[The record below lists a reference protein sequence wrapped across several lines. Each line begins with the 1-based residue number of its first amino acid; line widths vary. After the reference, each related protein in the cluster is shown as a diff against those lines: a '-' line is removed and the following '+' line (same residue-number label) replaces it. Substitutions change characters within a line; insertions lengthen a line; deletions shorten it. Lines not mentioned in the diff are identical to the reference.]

1 MHSRCDK
8 SSFPIGEFE
17 SPCPISLYF
26 LEVGPSRNCVKEAN
40 LPLGPTVEGN
50 QPAGR
55 LLGSKELGQSNHVR
69 EEMAHLNVKIF
80 LRWMGFQTWLR
91 SKLGLWR
98 ALCHWRKEMKIDKV
112 WCIFIPNFSREGS
125 RNSAIYISLKLSK
138 WSYRNCASI

>member
-1 MHSRCDK
+1 MLMHSRCDK

-69 EEMAHLNVKIF
+69 EEMDCQLECEDTLEVD
-80 LRWMGFQTWLR
+80 G
-91 SKLGLWR
+91 
-98 ALCHWRKEMKIDKV
+98 
-112 WCIFIPNFSREGS
+112 
-125 RNSAIYISLKLSK
+125 IS
-138 WSYRNCASI
+138 NMA